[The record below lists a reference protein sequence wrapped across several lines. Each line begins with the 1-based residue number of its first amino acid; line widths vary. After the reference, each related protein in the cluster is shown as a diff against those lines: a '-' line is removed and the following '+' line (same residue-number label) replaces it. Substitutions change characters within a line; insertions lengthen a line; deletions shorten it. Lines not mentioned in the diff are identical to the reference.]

1 MYAHETVIG
10 QLFQQT
16 FHAQMYNKRSGR
28 AGIVDFE
35 VFCHTFYVQDVIGLD
50 AYLLVVCL
58 EQQFTFSFLNII
70 YSAVKLFNLILM
82 LLVLGFKVNIQPFIL

>member
-1 MYAHETVIG
+1 MED
-10 QLFQQT
+10 L
-16 FHAQMYNKRSGR
+16 
-28 AGIVDFE
+28 E
-35 VFCHTFYVQDVIGLD
+35 VLGHTFYVQDVIGPDTNLF
-50 AYLLVVCL
+50 VICL